1 MQDFFEAEAEF
12 SLPELSAL
20 LFWELAYD
28 DKLNDMLDLVVD
40 QNEPKQLILGLK
52 LRLYFK
58 ISFNLNLI

>member
-1 MQDFFEAEAEF
+1 MQGFFGAEAEF

-28 DKLNDMLDLVVD
+28 DKLNDVLDLVAD
-40 QNEPKQLILGLK
+40 QNEMMTLCSN
-52 LRLYFK
+52 LRLNLK